1 MKNSQ
6 KFVLIFIS
14 AAIAVFMLFSCGTSP
29 SNAEVDAIKDSVTTQ
44 ADELMALNTQI
55 RANSQDA
62 ALYHKRAEYYSK
74 VGNFKESME
83 DIDRALIIDSTNAT
97 FNLFKADLFFSKAKV
112 VDSKKVLD
120 KLLSYEENA
129 DAYFKLAEIYLLV
142 ENYKE
147 ALIQVNKGL
156 KIDENRAKGYFI
168 KGLVYKNTGDTALAV
183 SSMQTCVEQNPEY
196 YDAYIYLGLFYA
208 QIKNPLA
215 LAYYDNAIR
224 LYPQSEEAWYN
235 KAVFLQEVKDSRR
248 SLDAYNTIISFMPK
262 SEKAWY
268 NKGYIYL
275 TQLQVFDSAV
285 YCFDQAAAITPKNY
299 QTFYNRG
306 LSYEYLKEDKK
317 AELDYRKALDIQPDY
332 TLAAKGISRV
342 VDKDYRE

>member
-1 MKNSQ
+1 MKSRLKSILNGAVAVMIATTVLSCSGKNNENSQ
-6 KFVLIFIS
+6 ESSTDSTVTKF
-14 AAIAVFMLFSCGTSP
+14 
-29 SNAEVDAIKDSVTTQ
+29 
-44 ADELMALNTQI
+44 DELDALNKKI

-62 ALYHKRAEYYSK
+62 SLYHQRAEYYNK
-74 VGNFKESME
+74 VGNWKEATE
-83 DIDRALIIDSTNAT
+83 DIDRALVIDSTNAT
-97 FNLFKADLFFSKAKV
+97 YILFKADLFFSKAKV
-112 VDSKKVLD
+112 VDAKKVLD
-120 KLLSYEENA
+120 KLLSFQENA

-147 ALIQVNKGL
+147 AMIHVNKGL

-168 KGLVYKNTGDTALAV
+168 KGLIYKNTGDTTLAV
-183 SSMQTCVEQNPEY
+183 SSMQTCIEQNPEY

-208 QIKNPLA
+208 KVKDPIA

-235 KAVFLQEVKDSRR
+235 KGLFLQEIKESRKA
-248 SLDAYNTIISFMPK
+248 LQAYNTIIDFLPK

-268 NKGYIYL
+268 NKGYVYL

-285 YCFDQAAAITPKNY
+285 YCFDQAAAINPKNY
-299 QTFYNRG
+299 STFYNRG
-306 LSYEYLKEDKK
+306 LSYEYLKDDKR
-317 AELDYRKALDIQPDY
+317 AELDYRKSLEIQPDY
-332 TLAAKGISRV
+332 TPAAKGISRV